1 MLRIAPQKNAVA
13 KRAAKKPR
21 TARKQRQK
29 RRKKKRR
36 KALCKFHNFQIIKET
51 KKLVI
56 KRRKTM
62 ILQANKEKASD
73 FKRRRTQIILREKER
88 DTFQSKQNEKSSRE
102 VKKSARNEKNKKFTS
117 IFKQKEN

>member
-1 MLRIAPQKNAVA
+1 
-13 KRAAKKPR
+13 
-21 TARKQRQK
+21 
-29 RRKKKRR
+29 
-36 KALCKFHNFQIIKET
+36 
-51 KKLVI
+51 
-56 KRRKTM
+56 M

>member
-1 MLRIAPQKNAVA
+1 
-13 KRAAKKPR
+13 
-21 TARKQRQK
+21 
-29 RRKKKRR
+29 
-36 KALCKFHNFQIIKET
+36 
-51 KKLVI
+51 
-56 KRRKTM
+56 M

-88 DTFQSKQNEKSSRE
+88 DTFQSKQNEKSSRK